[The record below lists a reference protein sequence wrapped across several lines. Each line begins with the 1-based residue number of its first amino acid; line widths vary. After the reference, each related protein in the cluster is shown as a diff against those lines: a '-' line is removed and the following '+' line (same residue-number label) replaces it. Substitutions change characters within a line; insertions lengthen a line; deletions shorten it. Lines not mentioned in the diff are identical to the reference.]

1 MSEEKN
7 KIENLYRYAK
17 RKIDTIIIHCT
28 ASKEGVDMTV
38 EHIDKLHKSFGW
50 KCIGYHF
57 VIYKDGSI
65 HDGRNIDVIGAHA
78 GSPWNTGSVGIVYV
92 GGLDAQTG
100 KPKDTRTPEQKE
112 ALYKLV
118 KQLIEIY
125 PIKKVIGHRDVSPD
139 TNHNG
144 IIEPHEWIKACPC
157 FEVKDWMKETGLD
170 LLLKQ

>member
-1 MSEEKN
+1 MSKEKN

-38 EHIDKLHKSFGW
+38 ECIDKLHKGFGW

-65 HDGRNIDVIGAHA
+65 HDGRDIDVIGAHA
-78 GSPWNTGSVGIVYV
+78 GSPWNTGSIGIVYV

-139 TNHNG
+139 ANHNG

>member
-1 MSEEKN
+1 M
-7 KIENLYRYAK
+7 
-17 RKIDTIIIHCT
+17 
-28 ASKEGVDMTV
+28 
-38 EHIDKLHKSFGW
+38 
-50 KCIGYHF
+50 
-57 VIYKDGSI
+57 
-65 HDGRNIDVIGAHA
+65 
-78 GSPWNTGSVGIVYV
+78 
-92 GGLDAQTG
+92 DAQTG

-125 PIKKVIGHRDVSPD
+125 PIKKIIGHRDISPD
-139 TNHNG
+139 ANYNG